1 MPAPA
6 STTERSDQRPQ
17 PLDAAR
23 PSAAAPGCV
32 ACPHPVADH
41 DAIGL
46 RFCRATLDSALARGC
61 ICRPA

>member
-23 PSAAAPGCV
+23 PSAAAPGCD

-41 DAIGL
+41 DTIGL
-46 RFCRATLDSALARGC
+46 RFCRATQDSALTRGC
-61 ICRPA
+61 VCASA